1 MVGAAPGAIDQIETS
16 YMDYLEDAKYTI
28 DDAELAT
35 DCWLYKYDG
44 LDPGKSSQGFSW
56 HNGSKLILLVI
67 KTCLIRTKSGKL
79 TISCCNG
86 NIDLFSRC

>member
-44 LDPGKSSQGFSW
+44 LDPGKSLFDFLSIMV
-56 HNGSKLILLVI
+56 SKLVLLVAI
-67 KTCLIRTKSGKL
+67 TFFCDGTMKSGK
-79 TISCCNG
+79 INEK
-86 NIDLFSRC
+86 